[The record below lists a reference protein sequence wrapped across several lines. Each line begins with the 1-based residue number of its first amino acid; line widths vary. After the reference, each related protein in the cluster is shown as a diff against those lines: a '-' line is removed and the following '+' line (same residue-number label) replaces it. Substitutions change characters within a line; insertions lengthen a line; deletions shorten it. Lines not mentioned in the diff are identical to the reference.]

1 MSSHTTVPV
10 PTCSHAEMAFQFFAL
25 PRELRDMIYDHL
37 WQDTEENAD
46 LLRFDISTIIPE
58 LRLVNRQFKIE
69 YDERIAANGHKN
81 TVTVTQ
87 RYARNTFDPTFR
99 PSNEITLPRLA
110 ALSTSL
116 TIKIINLDRNCGYCH
131 RCDHRRCE
139 HSAHY
144 KQWVQTWL
152 LSECPLRSCKVDL
165 TIASRR
171 CVPEAMANHRLI
183 TDCLQRFGEFG
194 ELNIYGLG
202 SGKEKT
208 ADPVLLETHSG
219 LSTCEKR
226 AAMLKSANVI
236 AESLGELLWY

>member
-37 WQDTEENAD
+37 WEDNEENAD
-46 LLRFDISTIIPE
+46 LLHFDISTIIPE

-87 RYARNTFDPTFR
+87 RYERNPYDP
-99 PSNEITLPRLA
+99 SKEIPLPRLA

-116 TIKIINLDRNCGYCH
+116 TITIINRENDCGFCH
-131 RCDHRRCE
+131 RCDHKRCE
-139 HSAHY
+139 HSTHY
-144 KQWVQTWL
+144 KQWVQHWL
-152 LSECPLRSCKVDL
+152 LADCPLRSCNVKL
-165 TIASRR
+165 NITCRR

-183 TDCLQRFGEFG
+183 TDCLEDFGELG
-194 ELNIYGLG
+194 ELNIYGLR
-202 SGKEKT
+202 SEEKR
-208 ADPVLLETHSG
+208 ASDPVLLVTHSG
-219 LSTCEKR
+219 VSTCEKR
-226 AAMLKSANVI
+226 TAMLKLANEM
-236 AESLGELLWY
+236 AESLGEWQWY